1 MAVILMILLILIS
14 FIIGSVED
22 AIFIEHLFVFL
33 LSMFV
38 GRTLIKK
45 IDPILYSILMSA
57 TSALSG
63 IIIVGSM
70 YHEKSFFDLR
80 SFKDF

>member
-80 SFKDF
+80 SF